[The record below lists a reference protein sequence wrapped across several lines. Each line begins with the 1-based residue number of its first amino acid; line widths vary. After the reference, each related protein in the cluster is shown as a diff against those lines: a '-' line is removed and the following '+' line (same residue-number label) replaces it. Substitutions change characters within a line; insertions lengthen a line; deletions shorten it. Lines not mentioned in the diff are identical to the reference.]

1 MQFDSMLDEM
11 SNSNIGLKN
20 KLTML
25 INKNTMSSPSGEVGN
40 PKKDATDLK
49 DGGATSRDYE

>member
-1 MQFDSMLDEM
+1 
-11 SNSNIGLKN
+11 
-20 KLTML
+20 ML

-40 PKKDATDLK
+40 TKKDATDLK

>member
-1 MQFDSMLDEM
+1 MLDEM
-11 SNSNIGLKN
+11 SNSGIGVQN

-49 DGGATSRDYE
+49 DGGALAQDYK